1 MARPKTPEIETMN
14 VSEARRQFSDVLNR
28 VYRNRERIVVEKNGI
43 PMAGIVPIADLTYA
57 RNREEGRQGLR
68 DILNQTRSAF
78 VEVPEDEIEREIEK
92 AIAEVDAERKLARRI
107 VAAISRVAPDA
118 FEASDESLE
127 STIQD
132 LLADEARKRA
142 AEPANS
148 VGE

>member
-1 MARPKTPEIETMN
+1 MAQPKLPETDTMN

-28 VYRNRERIVVEKNGI
+28 VYRDHERIIVEKNGI
-43 PMAGIVPIADLTYA
+43 PMAGIVPIADLTYS
-57 RNREEGRQGLR
+57 RNREESRRGLR
-68 DILNQTRSAF
+68 DILNQSRAAF
-78 VEVPEDEIEREIEK
+78 GDVPEEEIEREIEK
-92 AIAEVDAERKLARRI
+92 AVAEVKAEERLARRI
-107 VAAISRVAPDA
+107 VAAINRVAPDA

-132 LLADEARKRA
+132 LLADEARRRA